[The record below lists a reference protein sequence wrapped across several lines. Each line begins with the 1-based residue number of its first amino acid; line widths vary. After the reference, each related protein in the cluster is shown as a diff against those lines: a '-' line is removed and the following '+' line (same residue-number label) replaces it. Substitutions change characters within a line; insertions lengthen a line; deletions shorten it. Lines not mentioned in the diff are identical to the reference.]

1 MHSLAFTAES
11 AANGVLTRDFT
22 LGDIPGVL
30 WSPAASPA
38 SVLPAPSA
46 SPASR
51 ASSASPAPSP
61 APLVLLGHGGGTHKK
76 HRAMTGRAHRLVTGS
91 GFHVAVLDAPGHGDR
106 PRGERD
112 ERDIAALREAQ
123 AAGAPEGPVVVPY
136 NARLAEIAVPEYR
149 ALLDALLELPGIGGP
164 VGYAGVGLGTA
175 IGVPLVA
182 AEPRIRAA
190 VLGLHW
196 PDALTEAARRITVP
210 VEYAVQWD
218 DERIP
223 REACLALFD
232 AFGSREKSL
241 HANAGRHVDFPRHV
255 EADSAARFLGRH
267 LRAQADTTAATAA

>member
-1 MHSLAFTAES
+1 MHSLRFTAES
-11 AANGVLTRDFT
+11 LTDGVLTRDFT

-30 WSPAASPA
+30 WSPAPAAQSP
-38 SVLPAPSA
+38 SPAPSA
-46 SPASR
+46 
-51 ASSASPAPSP
+51 
-61 APLVLLGHGGGTHKK
+61 PLVLMGHGGGTHKK
-76 HRAMTGRAHRLVTGS
+76 HRAMTGRAHGLVTGH

-106 PRGERD
+106 PRDARD

-136 NARLAEIAVPEYR
+136 NARLASIAVPEYR
-149 ALLDALLELPGIGGP
+149 AALDALLELPGIGGP
-164 VGYAGVGLGTA
+164 VGYVGVGLGTA

-210 VEYAVQWD
+210 VEYVVQWD

-223 REACLALFD
+223 RAACLALFD

-241 HANAGRHVDFPRHV
+241 HANAGRHVDFPRYV

-267 LRAQADTTAATAA
+267 LRPAADGTEATTATAA

>member
-46 SPASR
+46 PSAPSAPPASP

-149 ALLDALLELPGIGGP
+149 SLLDALLELP
-164 VGYAGVGLGTA
+164 
-175 IGVPLVA
+175 
-182 AEPRIRAA
+182 
-190 VLGLHW
+190 
-196 PDALTEAARRITVP
+196 
-210 VEYAVQWD
+210 
-218 DERIP
+218 
-223 REACLALFD
+223 
-232 AFGSREKSL
+232 
-241 HANAGRHVDFPRHV
+241 
-255 EADSAARFLGRH
+255 
-267 LRAQADTTAATAA
+267 

>member
-11 AANGVLTRDFT
+11 AANGVLIRDFT

-30 WSPAASPA
+30 WSPAATPASPA
-38 SVLPAPSA
+38 FPAFPASS

-51 ASSASPAPSP
+51 ASSASPAPAP

-112 ERDIAALREAQ
+112 ERDIAALREAR

-267 LRAQADTTAATAA
+267 LRPEADTTAA